1 MGVGS
6 GETTA
11 FINFIQMTYNNCAKW
26 YVILNRSHLLIINK
40 QILLIYY
47 INSLFYTLVFQEKST
62 ISHDRKNRLKNH
74 LPGFEQHYFLLHSCL
89 NTINSVNLKM

>member
-1 MGVGS
+1 MGVES
-6 GETTA
+6 GEMTA
-11 FINFIQMTYNNCAKW
+11 FINFIQLIYNNCAKW

-47 INSLFYTLVFQEKST
+47 INSLFYTLEKST
-62 ISHDRKNRLKNH
+62 ISHDRKDRLKNH
-74 LPGFEQHYFLLHSCL
+74 LSGFEQHYFLFHSCL